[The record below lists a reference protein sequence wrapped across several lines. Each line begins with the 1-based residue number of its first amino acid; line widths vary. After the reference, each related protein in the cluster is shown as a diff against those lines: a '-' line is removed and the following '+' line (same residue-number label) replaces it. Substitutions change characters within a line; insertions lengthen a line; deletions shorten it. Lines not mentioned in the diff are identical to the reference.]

1 MKLSTKTVAGAMLFS
16 SMTISAIAQ
25 QLPNGNFEGNWAPKA
40 PWTSTGNEK
49 AEYTDPFDENQP
61 TYPILSPEGWTLS
74 NVIGVEGLGATVTGS
89 QCEGYNGGKGANLIN
104 TPNPLMATQIVPAYI
119 TLGTTWST
127 STVAFPS
134 FTPEK
139 SDGGSFGGIEFT
151 NRPDALRFYYKLT
164 RTKQAEGATEEDPTI
179 KPKEKPTVVVYL
191 WKGTWTQ
198 KDVPGNITMATVGAP
213 TTVDMINRDRN
224 ILGLETPQGGE
235 VIKSDDAELVAVL
248 NKTIWFYDDV
258 TEWELFEEELEYKCD
273 AVPAMANVIIAAGD
287 YFGGADVVGKGNT
300 LSIDDVQFVYYSRLK
315 SLKVGE
321 TNVTLTDDTYD
332 YYVGAYYPE
341 SAEAI
346 SYELLGKDAK
356 ATVTMDAASKTA
368 TIKVE
373 NVDADKDGKKEHVY
387 TLHFATPTEANA
399 YQPANYTFEDIN
411 IDCTPWTSKNN
422 AKIMGT
428 QPSEW
433 TISHV
438 IGIGG
443 AGATA
448 VGGIVPG
455 YESARAVQIINRP
468 NPFMSTQIVPGYL
481 TLGTT
486 WSTSVLTA
494 QKDGGTFG
502 GVEFANRPDGLEFMY
517 TRSRGTQDPAAGS
530 DDATIKPD
538 EKTTIVA
545 YLWKGH
551 WTQAAVPG
559 EIVLFGKPTTIDMI
573 DRDRCV
579 LGMDMSNSL
588 GGEVT
593 KTEDAALIASLNVD
607 ITENTS
613 EWTKFFAPL
622 DYKSEAVPE
631 MANIIIGAGDYFGGA
646 DVVGKD
652 NSLTVDNVRFVYY
665 SRLQKL
671 ALSESKEI
679 KLEDG
684 KYDYSIDSEYPETDI
699 IYTALGKSAKVEVT
713 PDKANNKIVITVSNV
728 DADIDGEK
736 SHVYTLTFKA
746 PATPKDYDGYLN
758 IKMAGNSIAS
768 DQPAK
773 VTITPTSE
781 TTCNF
786 LLPNLTLPDLGNL
799 GNIEVEGVNTT
810 IENGVTTYSGSVDGM
825 KLMNN
830 AITANVVISGTSN
843 EAGDIDMK
851 IDVTWVDANL
861 PIEVT
866 FSNKRSSGIND
877 IYTDDND
884 APVEYFNLQGM
895 RVSVDNLTPGVYI
908 RRQGSTTSKVLVK

>member
-40 PWTSTGNEK
+40 PWTSTGNTLSVGVMPKIEL
-49 AEYTDPFDENQP
+49 T
-61 TYPILSPEGWTLS
+61 SPEGWVAS
-74 NVIGVEGLGATVTGS
+74 NVIGMQGIGATLVAS
-89 QCEGYNGGKGANLIN
+89 KCEGHNGGQAVLLKNTANQY
-104 TPNPLMATQIVPAYI
+104 MASQIVPAYI
-119 TLGTTWST
+119 SLGTTWST
-127 STVAFPS
+127 SSVAFS
-134 FTPEK
+134 TAGITPEK
-139 SDGGSFGGIEFT
+139 NDGGSFGGIEFT

-164 RTKQAEGATEEDPTI
+164 RAKQAEGAEEDPTI
-179 KPKEKPTVVVYL
+179 KPKEKPTVVAYL

-198 KDVPGNITMATVGAP
+198 KDVPGNIIMG
-213 TTVDMINRDRN
+213 TTTTADMVNRDRN

-235 VIKSDDAELVAVL
+235 VTKSDDADLVAVL
-248 NKTIWFYDDV
+248 NTNISYDDV
-258 TEWELFEEELEYKCD
+258 TEWKLFEKELEYKSD
-273 AVPAMANVIIAAGD
+273 ATPAMANVIIA
-287 YFGGADVVGKGNT
+287 
-300 LSIDDVQFVYYSRLK
+300 
-315 SLKVGE
+315 
-321 TNVTLTDDTYD
+321 
-332 YYVGAYYPE
+332 
-341 SAEAI
+341 
-346 SYELLGKDAK
+346 
-356 ATVTMDAASKTA
+356 
-368 TIKVE
+368 
-373 NVDADKDGKKEHVY
+373 
-387 TLHFATPTEANA
+387 
-399 YQPANYTFEDIN
+399 
-411 IDCTPWTSKNN
+411 
-422 AKIMGT
+422 
-428 QPSEW
+428 
-433 TISHV
+433 
-438 IGIGG
+438 
-443 AGATA
+443 
-448 VGGIVPG
+448 
-455 YESARAVQIINRP
+455 
-468 NPFMSTQIVPGYL
+468 
-481 TLGTT
+481 
-486 WSTSVLTA
+486 
-494 QKDGGTFG
+494 
-502 GVEFANRPDGLEFMY
+502 
-517 TRSRGTQDPAAGS
+517 
-530 DDATIKPD
+530 
-538 EKTTIVA
+538 
-545 YLWKGH
+545 
-551 WTQAAVPG
+551 
-559 EIVLFGKPTTIDMI
+559 
-573 DRDRCV
+573 
-579 LGMDMSNSL
+579 
-588 GGEVT
+588 
-593 KTEDAALIASLNVD
+593 
-607 ITENTS
+607 
-613 EWTKFFAPL
+613 
-622 DYKSEAVPE
+622 
-631 MANIIIGAGDYFGGA
+631 AGDYFGGA

-861 PIEVT
+861 PIGVT

-895 RVSVDNLTPGVYI
+895 RVSADNLTPGVYI